1 MISFSMKYQ
10 PIPWTNRLQRRAK
23 KLNAQ
28 YCYQGDKMQQSYEEP
43 VIKAEENE

>member
-1 MISFSMKYQ
+1 MKYQ
-10 PIPWTNRLQRRAK
+10 AIPWTNRLQRRAK

-28 YCYQGDKMQQSYEEP
+28 YCYQVHEDKMQQSYEEP